1 MRAAVLAA
9 AVAAAVAAG
18 FHAPGPGEV
27 RAWIEAAGPAAP
39 AAYLVCY
46 VAAALVYV
54 PRPALNAAAGVLF
67 SPWLGVPL
75 ALAGGVA
82 AALAQFWLSR
92 FLARDFVAARLPRG
106 AAERLDRLTERHGLL
121 AVVQLRLLPVLPFSA
136 VNHGLGLT
144 SLGAVPFTVGTALGG
159 LPATLALV
167 LLGDAAADPLSPA
180 FLACAALFA
189 LLCAAGP
196 ALHRWR
202 RRSARPGTAPPIAGP
217 PPEDPAEEP
226 DAAATGPRSTTGHR
240 DAAPRPGR

>member
-1 MRAAVLAA
+1 MRSAVRPGVRAAALAA
-9 AVAAAVAAG
+9 AVAAAAALG
-18 FHAPGPGEV
+18 FHAPGPEEV

-39 AAYLVCY
+39 AAYLACY

-67 SPWLGVPL
+67 APWLGVPV

-82 AALAQFWLSR
+82 AALVQFWLSR
-92 FLARDFVAARLPRG
+92 FLARDFVAARLPRP
-106 AAERLDRLTERHGLL
+106 AAERLDRLAERHGLL

-144 SLGAVPFTVGTALGG
+144 SLGAVPFAVGTAVGG
-159 LPATLALV
+159 LPATAALV

-189 LLCAAGP
+189 VLCAAGL
-196 ALHRWR
+196 AVRRWR
-202 RRSARPGTAPPIAGP
+202 PRSAYPEAGRPGGAPPREGPAGAPEPEAASAP
-217 PPEDPAEEP
+217 P
-226 DAAATGPRSTTGHR
+226 R
-240 DAAPRPGR
+240 